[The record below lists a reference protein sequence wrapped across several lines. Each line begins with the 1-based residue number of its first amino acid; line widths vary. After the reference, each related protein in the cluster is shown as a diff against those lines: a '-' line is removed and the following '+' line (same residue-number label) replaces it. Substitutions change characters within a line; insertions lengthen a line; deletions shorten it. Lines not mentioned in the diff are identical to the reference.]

1 VASGL
6 QEGVRVDWAS
16 AFGVSFDAT
25 FLMAVL
31 SIIIIDLVL
40 AGDNAVVIAMAVRN
54 LPHGKRRKGILLGAG
69 AAVGLRVIATFFV
82 SQLLNIAFV
91 RLAGGLTILWIGTK
105 LFVEG
110 MPEDEI
116 QKTATSMWQA
126 VRLIVIAD
134 ITLSIDNMLAVGG
147 ASHGN
152 LFLLIF
158 GLAVSV
164 PFVVFTSNVLSLL
177 MDRYPVI
184 IAIGAAILGKVGAD
198 MVVTDPAITRFV
210 HLSRGAEY
218 GVQAVGAVG
227 VILVGQFIMRRAQR
241 DNTTLPTASEP
252 L

>member
-1 VASGL
+1 L
-6 QEGVRVDWAS
+6 GVT
-16 AFGVSFDAT
+16 FDAT

-54 LPHGKRRKGILLGAG
+54 LPAEKRRKGILLGAA
-69 AAVGLRVIATFFV
+69 AAVGLRIVATFFV
-82 SQLLNIAFV
+82 AQLLNIAFV
-91 RLAGGLTILWIGTK
+91 RLAGGATILWIGTK
-105 LFVEG
+105 LFIEG
-110 MPEDEI
+110 MPDDDV
-116 QKTATSMWQA
+116 QKNATTMWQA

-164 PFVVFTSNVLSLL
+164 PFVVFTSNLLSML
-177 MDRYPVI
+177 MDRFPLI
-184 IAIGAAILGKVGAD
+184 IAVGAAILGKVGAD
-198 MVVTDPAITRFV
+198 MIVTDPAITRFV
-210 HLSRGAEY
+210 HLSSPLEY
-218 GVQAVGAVG
+218 GVQAAGALG
-227 VILVGQFIMRRAQR
+227 VILVGQLLRRSQR
-241 DNTTLPTASEP
+241 GDSPLPAASEP

>member
-1 VASGL
+1 M
-6 QEGVRVDWAS
+6 DWAS
-16 AFGVSFDAT
+16 AFGVTFDAR
-25 FLMAVL
+25 FLMSVV

-54 LPHGKRRKGILLGAG
+54 LPAQQRRKGIVLGAA

-91 RLAGGLTILWIGTK
+91 RLAGGATILWIGTK
-105 LFVEG
+105 LFIEG
-110 MPEDEI
+110 MPEDDV
-116 QKTATSMWQA
+116 QKNATTMWQA

-152 LFLLIF
+152 LFLLLF

-164 PFVVFTSNVLSLL
+164 PFVVFTSNVLSML
-177 MDRYPVI
+177 MDRFPII
-184 IAIGAAILGKVGAD
+184 IAAGAAILGKVGAD
-198 MVVTDPAITRFV
+198 MIVTDPAITRFV
-210 HLSRGAEY
+210 HLSKPLEY
-218 GVQAVGAVG
+218 GVQVAGAVG
-227 VILVGQFIMRRAQR
+227 VILVGQLLMRRSQHR
-241 DNTTLPTASEP
+241 GDSPLPAASEP